1 MAISTAS
8 IDALP
13 DYTDAHLIK
22 LYRWGLANNAAG
34 QTRNVN
40 GAMVSFPS
48 VPDMMKAIEWA
59 EARINSSGE
68 GGGDTALVI
77 FGEPV

>member
-1 MAISTAS
+1 MAISTTS

-34 QTRNVN
+34 QNRNIN
-40 GAMVSFPS
+40 GAYVSFPS
-48 VPDMMKAIEWA
+48 VEDMMKAIEWF
-59 EARINSSGE
+59 EARSNVDE
-68 GGGDTALVI
+68 TGGDSALVV
-77 FGEPV
+77 FGDPV

>member
-1 MAISTAS
+1 MAISTNS

-40 GAMVSFPS
+40 GSMVSFPS
-48 VPDMMKAIEWA
+48 VTDMMKAIEWA
-59 EARINSSGE
+59 ESRSNVDCT
-68 GGGDTALVI
+68 GGDSALVV
-77 FGEPV
+77 FGDPV

>member
-1 MAISTAS
+1 MAITTAS

-13 DYTDAHLIK
+13 DYTDAHLVK

-34 QTRNVN
+34 QTRNIN

-59 EARINSSGE
+59 ETRINSGGE
-68 GGGDTALVI
+68 AGGDTALVI